1 MRFRRTR
8 LLPTGSK
15 KLTTAVRLVRPRTI
29 LGQLTRVLVASIALA
44 LVLLGVIVAREVG
57 SYRDTDATARAVSL
71 ALSAQDLMHELQ
83 RERGLT
89 NGLLGGDATLRPA
102 LDTQR
107 AATDAARR
115 ALDAAL
121 LADAPGASRVR
132 TALGQLSAL
141 GGTRDEVDNRRVD
154 RPGAF
159 QFYTG
164 AIGTLGQ
171 ARPGL
176 DHARDERVW
185 RGLQALYSLGEAKEF
200 AAQERGFLNGVFTA
214 GGFGPGEYSQFLT
227 IRAARQAAVTAF
239 EQNADPDQRAGFD
252 AVARSDDAVRAAETE
267 AVALAADHGP
277 LPRPVAAAD
286 WWTRMTSVID
296 AQRGVQGTVGA
307 AIERRADQLR
317 TDAAIKLG
325 VYTGA
330 AVLALLALVVLVVAS
345 ARAIV
350 RPLAALSSEA
360 DDVATRRLP
369 ELIDAWHTTT
379 GTEPDP
385 PRPVR
390 TPAGASTEIVSVA
403 EAFDRVQATAYE
415 LASQQA
421 LLQRNTTESLA
432 NLGRRNQN
440 LVRRQLAL
448 ISEFEKEEL
457 DPKMLANMFELDHL
471 ATRMRRNAESLLVLV
486 GEASPRRWAEPIPLT
501 DVVRAALSEVDDY
514 RRVALRRID
523 DVPITGAAVSEL
535 AHMLAE
541 LIENGLAF
549 SPPDLEVEIYGRRL
563 AQQYLLAV
571 VDHGVGMS
579 AEQLADANARLRG
592 EADFLVAPTR
602 FLGHYVVG
610 RLARRLGIEVEL
622 MVSPVSGVVARLLL
636 PGTLLA
642 DPHAP
647 RPETTQE
654 VEHAVRDSHESNG
667 YEPDRQVPGDR
678 APARPAPGGANDPA
692 ARTST
697 VRTPTV
703 DGATMPAAPA
713 TGANHSPVPAAHTT
727 GANRTPGPTAHTTGA
742 NRTPGTAAHTTGAHS
757 PGPAA
762 HTTGADRTPG
772 PAVDETGAGRGAGG
786 RTTASDGPL
795 PGSTGSV
802 LPSVLP
808 GNGENRRGGRQS
820 DDHPGA
826 GPGGERL
833 GRHRL
838 AADRAAQH
846 SPGPQPDPFPTLP
859 PGPMKDSLYAAQRS
873 RAATGSPEGNIP
885 ADPGHTSP
893 KTGSSQPDSRT
904 GAPGSH
910 SAGDTP
916 VAEVQRTRN
925 GLVKRARKTRDA
937 GARPGS
943 TPRPPGGGPP
953 PPPPPPT
960 RPPQRGGGP
969 PAPPRPGRGGGAG
982 RGGGGGGEKKRP
994 PPRRPGGLWGG

>member
-1 MRFRRTR
+1 M
-8 LLPTGSK
+8 L
-15 KLTTAVRLVRPRTI
+15 RPRTI

-102 LDTQR
+102 LDNQR

-115 ALDAAL
+115 SLDAAL

-132 TALGQLSAL
+132 TALGQLTAL
-141 GGTRDEVDNRRVD
+141 GGTRDGVDARNTD

-185 RGLQALYSLGEAKEF
+185 RGLQALYSLGDAKEF
-200 AAQERGFLNGVFTA
+200 TAQERGFLNGVFTA
-214 GGFGPGEYSQFLT
+214 GGFGPGEYSQFLN

-239 EQNADPDQRAGFD
+239 EQNADPNQRAGFD
-252 AVARSDDAVRAAETE
+252 AVAQSGDAVRAAETE

-286 WWTRMTSVID
+286 WWTQMTSVID
-296 AQRGVQGTVGA
+296 AQRGVQSTVGT

-350 RPLAALSSEA
+350 RPLAALSTEA
-360 DDVATRRLP
+360 DDVASRRLP
-369 ELIDAWHTTT
+369 GLIDAWHTTS
-379 GTEPDP
+379 GAEPDP

-514 RRVALRRID
+514 RRVALRRVD
-523 DVPITGAAVSEL
+523 DIPVTGAVVSEL

-563 AQQYLLAV
+563 GQQYLLAV

-636 PGTLLA
+636 PGGLLA
-642 DPHAP
+642 DPNAP
-647 RPETTQE
+647 RQEPKQE
-654 VEHAVRDSHESNG
+654 VEHAVRDAHESNG
-667 YEPDRQVPGDR
+667 HEPDRPVPGGPVVDQVAAPRPTLGAPEPADR
-678 APARPAPGGANDPA
+678 RPTAHGAATPADAN
-692 ARTST
+692 
-697 VRTPTV
+697 
-703 DGATMPAAPA
+703 GIGAAPA
-713 TGANHSPVPAAHTT
+713 DGASSVVD
-727 GANRTPGPTAHTTGA
+727 ANGRAIARG
-742 NRTPGTAAHTTGAHS
+742 S
-757 PGPAA
+757 
-762 HTTGADRTPG
+762 GADG
-772 PAVDETGAGRGAGG
+772 PST
-786 RTTASDGPL
+786 
-795 PGSTGSV
+795 STGSV

-808 GNGENRRGGRQS
+808 ANGESRGRASGGAAQDRPGVPPGR
-820 DDHPGA
+820 
-826 GPGGERL
+826 ERL

-838 AADRAAQH
+838 AADRAQH
-846 SPGPQPDPFPTLP
+846 SSEPHPDPFPTLP
-859 PGPMKDSLYAAQRS
+859 PGPMKDSLYAAQRNRPGGGS
-873 RAATGSPEGNIP
+873 SPAAGSGPDESRRAAPNS
-885 ADPGHTSP
+885 
-893 KTGSSQPDSRT
+893 GSSQSDSNATHTR
-904 GAPGSH
+904 PH
-910 SAGDTP
+910 SAEDTA

-937 GARPGS
+937 GARPGPA
-943 TPRPPGGGPP
+943 PRPPTAPAADRSPDQVRSMLSGFRAGH
-953 PPPPPPT
+953 
-960 RPPQRGGGP
+960 QRGESDGQQRI
-969 PAPPRPGRGGGAG
+969 PASTTQEEPR
-982 RGGGGGGEKKRP
+982 
-994 PPRRPGGLWGG
+994 